1 MVPVCGSLI
10 SFSDFPAIME
20 DWKWQ
25 MPCSVIKEIHLPP
38 DPDVTTGM
46 KENIRAKPH
55 DMISFLPGLWT
66 ASLPL

>member
-1 MVPVCGSLI
+1 
-10 SFSDFPAIME
+10 ME

-38 DPDVTTGM
+38 DPDVTAGM

-55 DMISFLPGLWT
+55 DMVSFLPGLWT
-66 ASLPL
+66 VSLPL